1 MFFFSFLSTLW
12 PKFLLGYTTY
22 SFKSTFHQVV
32 VLDDEGFHFYDGN
45 GLYKDTILTGEG
57 NKYRGSGKD
66 ILRYGRN
73 TRPNLIL
80 WI

>member
-1 MFFFSFLSTLW
+1 M
-12 PKFLLGYTTY
+12 
-22 SFKSTFHQVV
+22 V

-57 NKYRGSGKD
+57 NKYRGSGMDAK
-66 ILRYGRN
+66 RNGQN

-80 WI
+80 